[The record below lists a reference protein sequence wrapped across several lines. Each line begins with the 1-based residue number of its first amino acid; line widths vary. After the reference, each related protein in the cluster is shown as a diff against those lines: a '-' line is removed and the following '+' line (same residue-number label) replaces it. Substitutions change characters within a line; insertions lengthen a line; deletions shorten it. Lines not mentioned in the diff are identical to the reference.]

1 MVVYAI
7 KDTLSQFKNVINAI
21 TNVKLVNMTVIT
33 VYYALKIEI
42 FQIIVHVLMV
52 ILKILVYN
60 VNHVILNANFV
71 N

>member
-1 MVVYAI
+1 MVVYAT
-7 KDTLSQFKNVINAI
+7 KDTLSQVKNVINAI
-21 TNVKLVNMTVIT
+21 TNVKLVNMKVIT

-60 VNHVILNANFV
+60 VNYVILNANIV
-71 N
+71 I

>member
-7 KDTLSQFKNVINAI
+7 SDTLIQVKNVINAI

-42 FQIIVHVLMV
+42 FQIIV
-52 ILKILVYN
+52 N
-60 VNHVILNANFV
+60 V
-71 N
+71 